1 MECVLLVLVLSVLFP
16 YFVYLRTLCYVSEVV
31 ALACFFPECFCS
43 LVEYLALGI
52 LPALGL
58 PLPLWLLE
66 DRNQYFVF
74 LLTLCM
80 YVPPPL
86 YLFKDG
92 KESSEGRSMG
102 ICGRTQGCGWKN
114 QGKGFVSSNVTALV
128 GFFLISSDKMA
139 LSCCSSSVIS
149 CHVSRVQSFERLLPC
164 PGNLV
169 THLLYEKKKKNSQHF
184 VLHLKYAM
192 I

>member
-1 MECVLLVLVLSVLFP
+1 MLSWFSSVCPFPLLSLSYDSVLCFWSNR
-16 YFVYLRTLCYVSEVV
+16 FGL
-31 ALACFFPECFCS
+31 FFPERFCS

-66 DRNQYFVF
+66 DRNQYFLWKTNFVF

-80 YVPPPL
+80 YVPPPP

-92 KESSEGRSMG
+92 KESSEGRSVG
-102 ICGRTQGCGWKN
+102 IGGWTQGCGWKN

-128 GFFLISSDKMA
+128 IFFLISSDKMA
-139 LSCCSSSVIS
+139 LSCCSSPIIS
-149 CHVSRVQSFERLLPC
+149 RHVSRVQSFERLFPC
-164 PGNLV
+164 PGN
-169 THLLYEKKKKNSQHF
+169 
-184 VLHLKYAM
+184 
-192 I
+192 